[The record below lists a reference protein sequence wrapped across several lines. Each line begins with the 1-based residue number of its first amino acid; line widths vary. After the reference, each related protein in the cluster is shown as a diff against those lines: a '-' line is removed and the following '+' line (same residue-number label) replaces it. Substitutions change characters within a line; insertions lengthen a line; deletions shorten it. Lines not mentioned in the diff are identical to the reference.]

1 MVLIFLASQVP
12 KTPEKVPIFILA
24 FELEGTL
31 ITEDRFAWIAAF
43 KSAENYHAE
52 NLTNPYS
59 ELTSSRNS

>member
-1 MVLIFLASQVP
+1 MVVIFLASQVS
-12 KTPEKVPIFILA
+12 KTSEKVPIYILA
-24 FELEGTL
+24 SELEGTL
-31 ITEDRFAWIAAF
+31 ITEDRFTWIAAF